1 MVTSYL
7 YDPQNLDQSQL
18 STASHVTSSPPI
30 PAHLRPRLLLVVR
43 ELFLRWLSILVSG
56 ARSEY
61 ILVPI
66 LRSIT
71 LGLRRP
77 WVRFSITRH
86 LPRLDQSEVSTGV
99 T

>member
-1 MVTSYL
+1 MIAKT
-7 YDPQNLDQSQL
+7 DG
-18 STASHVTSSPPI
+18 SS
-30 PAHLRPRLLLVVR
+30 AA
-43 ELFLRWLSILVSG
+43 LF
-56 ARSEY
+56 
-61 ILVPI
+61 LVPI

-86 LPRLDQSEVSTGV
+86 LPRLDQSEVRTEV

>member
-1 MVTSYL
+1 M
-7 YDPQNLDQSQL
+7 
-18 STASHVTSSPPI
+18 TSSPPI